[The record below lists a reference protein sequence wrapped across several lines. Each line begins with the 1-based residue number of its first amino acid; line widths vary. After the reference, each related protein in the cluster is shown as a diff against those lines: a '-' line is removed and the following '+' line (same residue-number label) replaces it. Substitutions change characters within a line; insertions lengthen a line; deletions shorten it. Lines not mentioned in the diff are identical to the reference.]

1 MPPFR
6 ASYEEDEH
14 TQLRATARAFIEA
27 HVLPHL
33 PEWNRAGAVD
43 RSFYT
48 AAAESGLIGYEI
60 PEEFGGAGIS
70 DYRFSAVVCEEFAH
84 AGAHSVAM
92 CVSLTND
99 LCLPYILELAD
110 DEQKARW
117 LPGIASGN
125 IIPAIAM
132 TEPGTGSDLAGIK
145 TSARLD
151 GDHYIVD
158 GSKTFISS
166 GQNADLVLTVVRTSP
181 DPHKGLSVLA
191 IERGTEG
198 FERGR
203 NLDKIGLH
211 AQDTSELSFVG
222 ARVPA
227 SNLIGQ
233 EGEGFRYLMRN
244 LPQERLGIAVF
255 AVAGAEGTVERT
267 LDYMRQRKAF
277 GKTIGSFQN
286 SRFLMAELTTEIH
299 IARIYL
305 DDCIRRHA
313 RGELTTVQASEAK
326 WWCTDLQVRVTDRCL
341 QMHGGY
347 GYMSEYQ
354 VSQDFT
360 DARVQTIY
368 GGTNEIM
375 KEIIGRS
382 LAL

>member
-1 MPPFR
+1 MTKPT

-14 TQLRATARAFIEA
+14 TQLRATARKFVETR
-27 HVLPHL
+27 VLPNL
-33 PEWNRAGAVD
+33 PKWNDAGAVD

-48 AAAESGLIGYEI
+48 DAAESGLIGYEI
-60 PEEFGGAGIS
+60 PEEFGGGGIG
-70 DYRFSAVVCEEFAH
+70 DYRFSAVICEEFAR

-99 LCLPYILELAD
+99 LCLPYILELAN

-117 LPGIASGN
+117 LPGIASGELV
-125 IIPAIAM
+125 PAIAM

-145 TSARLD
+145 TSAKLD

-166 GQNADLVLTVVRTSP
+166 GQNADLILTVVRTSP
-181 DPHKGLSVLA
+181 DPHKGLSILV

-211 AQDTSELSFVG
+211 AQDTSELSFNG

-227 SNLIGQ
+227 TNLIGT
-233 EGEGFRYLMRN
+233 EGAGFQYLMRN

-255 AVAGAEGTVERT
+255 AVAGAEGTIERT

-305 DDCIRRHA
+305 DDCIRRHT
-313 RGELTTVQASEAK
+313 RGELTTVEASEAK
-326 WWCTDLQVRVTDRCL
+326 WWCTDLQVRITDRCL

-382 LAL
+382 LSL